1 MFGIGLPEL
10 LLIMAIVLIVVGPER
25 LPELAKT
32 VARQIIELKR
42 AANALK
48 ESLNE
53 EGQAD
58 KPEPGLPSRAA
69 GIVSPPNVQPGDQ
82 WAKHLPPDHQ
92 PRPETPPD
100 SDPPSQDDAP
110 G

>member
-10 LLIMAIVLIVVGPER
+10 LLIMAIALIVVGPER

-53 EGQAD
+53 ESQAD
-58 KPEPGLPSRAA
+58 KPEPGLPPRAA
-69 GIVSPPNVQPGDQ
+69 GSVSTPAVQPGDQ

-92 PRPETPPD
+92 PRQETPPA